1 MVHNRIAFYRGKYG
15 VTQEELA
22 EEINVTKQYVSKLE
36 RENSFPGIKVCFKVL
51 KALTNITENKSGGIQ
66 VANIKLDDL
75 FYDDEL

>member
-1 MVHNRIAFYRGKYG
+1 M
-15 VTQEELA
+15 
-22 EEINVTKQYVSKLE
+22 
-36 RENSFPGIKVCFKVL
+36 CFKVL